1 MVRCERCGS
10 GFSYIRG
17 SANEYCPRCQAR
29 DGATVPLTGVE
40 AEPVAGDS
48 SRPAAG
54 RSSDGEDEARS
65 S

>member
-10 GFSYIRG
+10 GYSYIRG

-29 DGATVPLTGVE
+29 DGATVPLTGVDPKP
-40 AEPVAGDS
+40 AAGDS
-48 SRPAAG
+48 SRLEAG
-54 RSSDGEDEARS
+54 RSSGGDDEGRS

>member
-29 DGATVPLTGVE
+29 DGATVPLTGVNP
-40 AEPVAGDS
+40 EPAAGDS
-48 SRPAAG
+48 SRSETG
-54 RSSDGEDEARS
+54 RSSDGDDEGRLS
-65 S
+65 

>member
-29 DGATVPLTGVE
+29 DGATVPLTGVDP
-40 AEPVAGDS
+40 EPASGDS
-48 SRPAAG
+48 SGSETG
-54 RSSDGEDEARS
+54 RSSDGADEGRS
-65 S
+65 G

>member
-29 DGATVPLTGVE
+29 DGATVPLTGVDNS
-40 AEPVAGDS
+40 EPAAGDS
-48 SRPAAG
+48 SRSEAGQSDRDGDG
-54 RSSDGEDEARS
+54 RSG
-65 S
+65 

>member
-29 DGATVPLTGVE
+29 DGATVPLTGVDP
-40 AEPVAGDS
+40 APAAADS
-48 SRPAAG
+48 SRSETG
-54 RSSDGEDEARS
+54 RSSDDDDEGRS
-65 S
+65 G